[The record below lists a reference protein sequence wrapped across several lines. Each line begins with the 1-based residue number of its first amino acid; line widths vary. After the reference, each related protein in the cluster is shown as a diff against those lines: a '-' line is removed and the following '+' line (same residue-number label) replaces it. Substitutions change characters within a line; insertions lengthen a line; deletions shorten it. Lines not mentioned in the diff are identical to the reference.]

1 MIKSK
6 HGAES
11 DDTLPLHVLLLFH
24 FFAADTKYLIM
35 SQGNLPPSLDEERC
49 LKLGATLGGFL
60 ESLDKRVVLAIS
72 NDLSHTYS
80 HNCTDPLYLPDP
92 R

>member
-6 HGAES
+6 YGSES
-11 DDTLPLHVLLLFH
+11 DDNLLLHVLLLPCD
-24 FFAADTKYLIM
+24 AADTKYLIM
-35 SQGNLPPSLDEERC
+35 CQGKLPHTLDEERH
-49 LKLGATLGGFL
+49 LKLGATLGNFL

-72 NDLSHTYS
+72 GDLSHTYS